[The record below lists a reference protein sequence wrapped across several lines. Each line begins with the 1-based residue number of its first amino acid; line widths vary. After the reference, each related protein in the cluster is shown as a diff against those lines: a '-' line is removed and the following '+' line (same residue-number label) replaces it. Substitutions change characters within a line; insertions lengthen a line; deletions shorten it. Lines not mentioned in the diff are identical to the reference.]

1 MKPHQRI
8 LEQIYD
14 VLAHNTQ
21 YIDPQYIADNFGTY
35 VDFDNDA
42 IELWD
47 DDGDEAKLICTLK
60 IEYAEREA

>member
-21 YIDPQYIADNFGTY
+21 YVEPDYIADKY
-35 VDFDNDA
+35 EMMLDFEND
-42 IELWD
+42 IITLY
-47 DDGDEAKLICTLK
+47 DEETQDEICTLK
-60 IEYAEREA
+60 IEYAEKEA